1 MKKKLMFKSLILLV
15 LLVSGLPKAYCQN
28 PSGGDTLIIKGI
40 IVDPIGEGEGHKSPE
55 VGLPTVWFNSSSS
68 ILTFEGTSDLDYTPI
83 YIYDDEDEVV
93 YFDSLLFDID
103 GFCEFNLSALPIGDY
118 VLVVE
123 LNGREYEGDFSK

>member
-1 MKKKLMFKSLILLV
+1 MTGFQK
-15 LLVSGLPKAYCQN
+15 GYCQN
-28 PSGGDTLIIKGI
+28 PSGGDSIIIIKGI
-40 IVDPIGEGEGHKSPE
+40 IDDPIGEGEGHKSPE

-93 YFDSLLFDID
+93 YIDSLLFDID

-118 VLVVE
+118 VLVFE